1 VRLIHYSEKP
11 LGQLWSVTGQ
21 LVPEFQ
27 YQKPAGLWV
36 SVEGEDDWKQ
46 WCEGAEFEVARL
58 QVKNVIELKPDAD
71 ILWLRTELQLDEF
84 TKRYGM
90 PGLMAK
96 KFPDLFRSLVIDWS
110 RVAKEYQ
117 GLVISPYQWSR
128 RMDEFTSWYYGWDC
142 ASGCIWDV
150 DAIERVTLA
159 TATPLD
165 WAVT

>member
-84 TKRYGM
+84 T
-90 PGLMAK
+90 
-96 KFPDLFRSLVIDWS
+96 
-110 RVAKEYQ
+110 
-117 GLVISPYQWSR
+117 
-128 RMDEFTSWYYGWDC
+128 SWYYGWDC